1 MNVRL
6 TILMVSGAL
15 LAGCAS
21 KAATTAGPVP
31 EPAAEAAPVDS
42 ALHVGATVRVRG
54 RGLGNGWR
62 VGTVVE
68 STGPHPCLAVK
79 LAALHTGAPFYVPLY
94 RLARLQADSRTN
106 TGAFAAGLPPAQ
118 ESDWAAVDLVRAQ
131 SARCRRGR

>member
-6 TILMVSGAL
+6 TTLMVAGVL
-15 LAGCAS
+15 LAGCA
-21 KAATTAGPVP
+21 ARTATP
-31 EPAAEAAPVDS
+31 AEAAPAAAAEVAPDS

-54 RGLGNGWR
+54 RGLGSGWR

-118 ESDWAAVDLVRAQ
+118 ESDWTAVNLARAQ